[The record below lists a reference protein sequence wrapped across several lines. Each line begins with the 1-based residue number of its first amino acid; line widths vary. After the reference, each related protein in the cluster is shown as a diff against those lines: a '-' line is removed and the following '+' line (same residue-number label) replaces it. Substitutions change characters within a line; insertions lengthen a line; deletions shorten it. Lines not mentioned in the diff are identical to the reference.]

1 MKDPN
6 DYNVRAV
13 ERAIQILNCFDNDN
27 SQRGVSEIAQAV
39 GLHKATTHR
48 IVTTLLNYGYLE
60 RAEDEQRYRL
70 GLQLASLG
78 YKVIQRMDLRR
89 EALPYLA
96 QLVEQWDETCDLS
109 IFDEGQ
115 VFYIEVLRGNHALT
129 IAASIGQRLPAHCTA
144 SGKLFLAHIP
154 PQKLDAYLCKPLQ
167 SYTEKTITSPDLLR
181 LQLDTIREQGY
192 GFDDEEM
199 EVGIRAIA
207 APIRNHKGEVI
218 AALSMPSP
226 TNRITLDS
234 IPEIASSMIEAAQAV
249 SKRLG
254 WEI

>member
-78 YKVIQRMDLRR
+78 YKVPAYAAALADAQARGVETLCYDCTISPEAIRLNA
-89 EALPYLA
+89 ALPFHIA
-96 QLVEQWDETCDLS
+96 PET
-109 IFDEGQ
+109 G
-115 VFYIEVLRGNHALT
+115 LRTG
-129 IAASIGQRLPAHCTA
+129 
-144 SGKLFLAHIP
+144 
-154 PQKLDAYLCKPLQ
+154 
-167 SYTEKTITSPDLLR
+167 
-181 LQLDTIREQGY
+181 
-192 GFDDEEM
+192 
-199 EVGIRAIA
+199 
-207 APIRNHKGEVI
+207 
-218 AALSMPSP
+218 
-226 TNRITLDS
+226 
-234 IPEIASSMIEAAQAV
+234 
-249 SKRLG
+249 
-254 WEI
+254 